1 MAKKFTDIN
10 DLLRKKDNEE
20 AREEIE
26 SSGVPQN
33 ECLSADEFVKQI
45 VTPIQELQADAKKNV
60 KSVKFNNITY
70 EPDADGV
77 VSFNQMVESDS
88 YAIRLAS
95 DLNGDRNIKEGDTLT
110 ANVRYMA
117 LKITQL
123 GDRVNYRD
131 VPHCASTSRRRGLTR
146 GRTATPRPTSC
157 HRTRITMQGVRLP
170 TP

>member
-1 MAKKFTDIN
+1 MANKFTDIK

-45 VTPIQELQADAKKNV
+45 VTPIQELQADAKKSV

-70 EPDADGV
+70 EPDDNGV

-95 DLNGDRNIKEGDTLT
+95 DLKGDRNIKEGDTLT

-123 GDRVNYRD
+123 GYRVNYRD
-131 VPHCASTSRRRGLTR
+131 VPGTL
-146 GRTATPRPTSC
+146 
-157 HRTRITMQGVRLP
+157 RIDIK
-170 TP
+170 